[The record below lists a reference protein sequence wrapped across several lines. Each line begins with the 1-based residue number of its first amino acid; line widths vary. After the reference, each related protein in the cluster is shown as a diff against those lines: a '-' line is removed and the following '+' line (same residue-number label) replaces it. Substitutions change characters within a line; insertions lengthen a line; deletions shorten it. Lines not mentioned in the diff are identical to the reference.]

1 MKTMI
6 YKTYYAS
13 PLGDIALESDGKDLT
28 GLRFEYQSLDN
39 GRGSVRDEGQGEF
52 PGQEPDETLEDD
64 WGQDPFSSPDYI
76 SGKKGEEL
84 PVFKETRQWLDRY
97 FEGQDPGS
105 APSLRADGTPFQQT
119 VWEILQAIP
128 YGETRT
134 YGEIAARI
142 ARLRGIRKM
151 SAQAVGGAV
160 SRNPISLIIPCHRVI
175 GSDGNLTGYAGGL
188 DRKEWL
194 LSWEQSRCK

>member
-1 MKTMI
+1 MKAMI

-13 PLGDIALESDGKDLT
+13 PLGDIALESDGKVLT
-28 GLRFEYQSLDN
+28 GLRFEYQGQDD
-39 GRGSVRDEGQGEF
+39 GRGPGREEGREESLEEDWDEG
-52 PGQEPDETLEDD
+52 
-64 WGQDPFSSPDYI
+64 PFSTPVCMPGGR
-76 SGKKGEEL
+76 GKEP
-84 PVFKETRQWLDRY
+84 PVFKETRRWLDRY
-97 FEGQDPGS
+97 FEGQDPGFV
-105 APSLRADGTPFQQT
+105 PPLRADGTPFQQT

-128 YGETRT
+128 YGETKT

-175 GSDGNLTGYAGGL
+175 GSDGNLTGYVGGL